1 MKHTITF
8 ITIALFI
15 SVICRAQDESWY
27 KCLNGTIDKYT
38 ITMHL
43 HKTGHTYSG
52 YYFYN
57 SKEEPVYFFGEDTT
71 NKGKINL
78 FAFPK
83 STEPTDEKFLFEQ
96 NGSKFT
102 GEWKKNDSGKAYVF
116 SAVELNDT
124 SLIPFSFVYA
134 HGETKLKPAL
144 KESPVAT
151 FEAASVWPTNN
162 SSKAL
167 FVKKIISN
175 ELTQKNVVREPED
188 IFLEEKNQFSRD
200 YKEGYKDTE
209 DSMMREN
216 PYLFSMD
223 EINRLMIVYQSPKIL
238 SLANYSYAYTG
249 GAHGN
254 YGTHYSSLDL
264 ENGKKILLDN
274 ILTPTAKTKLP
285 LLLEKY
291 FRKNYGV
298 EKNTSLKDAG
308 LFEST
313 IKPNDNFY
321 VTGKGINFCYT
332 PYEIGPYVMGEINI
346 FIPFSELN
354 NYLQPSLKKLVE

>member
-1 MKHTITF
+1 MKHIITL
-8 ITIALFI
+8 ITIPLFI
-15 SVICRAQDESWY
+15 SVICHAQDESWY
-27 KCLNGTIDKYT
+27 KCLSGTIDKYA
-38 ITMHL
+38 ITMQL
-43 HKTGHTYSG
+43 HKSGHTYSG

-57 SKEEPVYFFGEDTT
+57 SKEEPVYFLGEDTT
-71 NKGKINL
+71 NNGKINL
-78 FAFPK
+78 SAFAKPI
-83 STEPTDEKFLFEQ
+83 EGTDEKFLFEQ

-102 GEWKKNDSGKAYVF
+102 GAWKKSDTGKTYVF
-116 SAVELNDT
+116 SAAELNDT
-124 SLIPFSFVYA
+124 SLIPFSLVYEY
-134 HGETKLKPAL
+134 GETKLKPSW
-144 KESPVAT
+144 KESPAAT
-151 FEAASVWPTNN
+151 FEAASVWPANN

-167 FVKKIISN
+167 FVKKIISG
-175 ELTQKNVVREPED
+175 ELTQKNVVRVPVD
-188 IFLEEKNQFSRD
+188 IFGEKKDQFFKD
-200 YKEGYKDTE
+200 YKESYKDTE
-209 DSMMREN
+209 DSIMHEN
-216 PYLFSMD
+216 PYVFSMD
-223 EINRLMIVYQSPKIL
+223 EINHLIIVYQSPRIL

-264 ENGKKILLDN
+264 VNRKKISLND
-274 ILTPTAKTKLP
+274 ILASTAKTKLP
-285 LLLEKY
+285 SLLEKY

-332 PYEIGPYVMGEINI
+332 PYEIGPYAMGEINI

-354 NYLQPSLKKLVE
+354 NYLQPSFKKLIE